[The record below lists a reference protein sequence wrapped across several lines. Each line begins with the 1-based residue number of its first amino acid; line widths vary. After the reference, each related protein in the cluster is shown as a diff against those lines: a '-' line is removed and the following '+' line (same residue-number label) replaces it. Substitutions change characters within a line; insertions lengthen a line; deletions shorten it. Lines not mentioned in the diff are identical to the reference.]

1 MSPAIPLPPEAPPP
15 ATPMK
20 MAEVG
25 RRAVFAAIAGYLVL
39 HQTLTR
45 RAIIG
50 CLLILSGVL
59 MVQLVPMLGRKT
71 LAS

>member
-1 MSPAIPLPPEAPPP
+1 
-15 ATPMK
+15 MK